1 VTAPADK
8 GLEAADRAGLEAAHV
23 RLLAAARYRA
33 SIYLP
38 VMDPGVLDSDAALAE
53 LRRLA
58 TSGRH
63 ARIRILT
70 HDANRA
76 HRDGHRLLALVQ
88 RLPTAVSIR
97 VPTDETH
104 LHYPSA
110 FTTADDAGA
119 YLFRPVF
126 SRFEAEGSLDAPGQ
140 TSRLMAYFD
149 EVWERSEAAWEI
161 RPLGI

>member
-1 VTAPADK
+1 VTAPADMA
-8 GLEAADRAGLEAAHV
+8 LVAQDRAGLDAAHV
-23 RLLAAARYRA
+23 RLLSGARYRA

-38 VMDPGVLDSDAALAE
+38 VMDAGVLESDAVHTE

-58 TSGRH
+58 TSGRQ

-76 HRDGHRLLALVQ
+76 HRESHRLVALAQ

-104 LHYPSA
+104 LRYASA
-110 FTTADDAGA
+110 FTTDDTSA
-119 YLFRPVF
+119 YLFRPVAL
-126 SRFEAEGSLDAPGQ
+126 RFDADGSLDAPGE
-140 TSRLMAYFD
+140 TGRLTAYFD
-149 EVWERSEAAWEI
+149 EVWERAEPAWEI

>member
-1 VTAPADK
+1 MTAPADNV
-8 GLEAADRAGLEAAHV
+8 LEAHDRAGLEDAHV
-23 RLLAAARYRA
+23 RLLSAAHYRA

-38 VMDPGVLDSDAALAE
+38 VMDPGVLESDAVHTE

-58 TSGRH
+58 TSGRQ

-104 LHYPSA
+104 LRYGSA

-126 SRFEAEGSLDAPGQ
+126 SRFDAEGSLDAPGQ

-149 EVWERSEAAWEI
+149 DVWERAEPAWEI

>member
-1 VTAPADK
+1 MALVAQ
-8 GLEAADRAGLEAAHV
+8 DRAGLDVAHV
-23 RLLAAARYRA
+23 RLLSAARYRV

-38 VMDPGVLDSDAALAE
+38 VMDAGVLESDLVHTE

-58 TSGRH
+58 TSGRQ
-63 ARIRILT
+63 ARVRILT

-76 HRDGHRLLALVQ
+76 HREGHRLVTLAQ

-104 LHYPSA
+104 LRYGSA
-110 FTTADDAGA
+110 FTTDETSA
-119 YLFRPVF
+119 YLFRPVAL
-126 SRFEAEGSLDAPGQ
+126 RFDAEGSLDSLGE
-140 TSRLMAYFD
+140 TGRLTAYFD
-149 EVWERSEAAWEI
+149 EVWERAEPAWEI